1 MANTYLLSDESK
13 HYLCCYYQI
22 LDEMIQGITTAKLT
36 QSISRNFI
44 VQMIPHH
51 RAAVRMSRNILE
63 VSDDTNLR
71 RLAQRIITR
80 QSQGIET
87 MESLVDGC
95 GQLVN
100 PQMDLRL
107 YQRRMDL
114 VFREMF
120 TQMGAAPEGNRLN
133 AVFLQQMILHHR
145 GRCAWRKT
153 PCGMRSTPIS
163 SPFFAPSWTPKAGR
177 SVRCSLYSAGW
188 GVNVCKLAFC
198 AVFCYTTIPRP
209 SRP

>member
-1 MANTYLLSDESK
+1 MANTYLLSDQSK

-36 QSISRNFI
+36 QSISHNFT

-63 VSDDTNLR
+63 ASDDTAVR

-80 QSQGIET
+80 QTQGIERL
-87 MESLVDGC
+87 EGLLPDC
-95 GQLVN
+95 GQLTN

-114 VFREMF
+114 IFREMF
-120 TQMGAAPEGNRLN
+120 TQMGASPEGNRLN
-133 AVFLQQMILHHR
+133 AVFLQQMIPHHR
-145 GRCAWRKT
+145 GA
-153 PCGMRSTPIS
+153 
-163 SPFFAPSWTPKAGR
+163 
-177 SVRCSLYSAGW
+177 VRMAHNALRYEIRTDLVPVLRGIMDTQNREIRQMQSLLRRMGCQ
-188 GVNVCKLAFC
+188 G
-198 AVFCYTTIPRP
+198 T
-209 SRP
+209 